1 MGSYDIIVVGG
12 GTAGLVTAAGSAGIG
27 AKVALIERDRLGGEC
42 LWNGC
47 VPSKA
52 LIAAARAAHDSRASA
67 RLGVRNEDPLIDF
80 GRVMQWVRDAQARIA
95 PNDSP
100 ERFRGLGVDVIE
112 GDARFTGERM
122 INVDGRTMT
131 ARHIVIA
138 TGSAPAVP
146 PIEGL
151 ADVPY
156 LTNETIFSLTQQP
169 ATLLVLGGGPIGL
182 ELAQAFARLGTTVHV
197 LEAET
202 RLLPREDHEIAGLLG
217 ERLAAEGVHLHLGAT
232 ATRVEAVGHRGEAR
246 ELREGSSGSR
256 VQVTARRGGDARAH
270 ETFTLEGDALLVA
283 TGRRSRL
290 DALELSK
297 AGVAFGK
304 GGVTVDDSLRTT
316 ASGVWAAGDCVGP
329 LRFTHVADYQA
340 RLVVRNAFFPLR
352 GKTDYSTVPWVTF
365 TEPELARVG
374 LTEEEA
380 REAHGDDVRV
390 WRRPF
395 AEVDRAITDGETH
408 GLVKLV
414 TTPRGRILGG
424 HILGHG
430 AGNMIGEI
438 TLAMKHGISATA
450 LGNTIHPYPTYPEAI
465 RHAAESFTKSRFTGV
480 VKRAVNWYVRRQAPT
495 AARP

>member
-27 AKVALIERDRLGGEC
+27 ARVALIERERLGGEC

-52 LIAAARAAHDSRASA
+52 LIATARAAHDA
-67 RLGVRNEDPLIDF
+67 RGNERMGVRGKAGEPDF
-80 GRVMQWVRDAQARIA
+80 GRALEWVRDAQARIA

-100 ERFRGLGVDVIE
+100 ERFRGLGVDVVE
-112 GDARFTGERM
+112 GDARFTGERTLT
-122 INVDGRTMT
+122 VDGRAMT

-146 PIEGL
+146 AIEGL
-151 ADVPY
+151 AEVPY
-156 LTNETIFSLTQQP
+156 LTNETIFSLASQP
-169 ATLLVLGGGPIGL
+169 ATLLILGGGPIGL

-197 LEAET
+197 LEAER
-202 RLLPREDHEIAGLLG
+202 RLLPHEDHELAALLG
-217 ERLAAEGVHLHLGAT
+217 ERLVAEGVTVHLGARVTRVQRAGRDGETSDSRGSCVRVT
-232 ATRVEAVGHRGEAR
+232 ATSSAGGR
-246 ELREGSSGSR
+246 EESSFSI
-256 VQVTARRGGDARAH
+256 
-270 ETFTLEGDALLVA
+270 EGDALLVA
-283 TGRRSRL
+283 TGRRPRL
-290 DALELSK
+290 DTLDLPR
-297 AGVAFGK
+297 AGIESGK
-304 GGVTVDDSLRTT
+304 GGLTVDDSLRTT

-352 GKTDYSTVPWVTF
+352 GKTDYSAVPWVTF
-365 TEPELARVG
+365 TEPELAHVG

-380 REAHGDDVRV
+380 RQAHGDDVRV

-395 AEVDRAITDGETH
+395 ADVDRAITDGATL
-408 GLVKLV
+408 GMVKLV
-414 TTPRGRILGG
+414 TSARGKILGG

-465 RHAAESFTKSRFTGV
+465 RHAAESFTKSRFSGA
-480 VKRAVNWYVRRQAPT
+480 VKRVVNWYVRR
-495 AARP
+495 

>member
-27 AKVALIERDRLGGEC
+27 ARVALVERERLGGEC

-52 LIAAARAAHDSRASA
+52 LIATARAAHGA
-67 RLGVRNEDPLIDF
+67 RGDERMGVRNDAPQVDF
-80 GRVMQWVRDAQARIA
+80 ARAMQWIRDAQARIA

-112 GDARFTGERM
+112 GDARFTSERTL
-122 INVDGRTMT
+122 NVDGRTLT
-131 ARHIVIA
+131 AKHIVIA
-138 TGSAPAVP
+138 TGSAPSVP
-146 PIEGL
+146 PIDGL

-156 LTNETIFSLTQQP
+156 LTNETIFSLTQRP
-169 ATLLVLGGGPIGL
+169 ETLLILGGGPIGL
-182 ELAQAFARLGTTVHV
+182 ELAQAFARLGTTVHI

-202 RLLPREDHEIAGLLG
+202 QLLPREDHELAALLG
-217 ERLAAEGVHLHLGAT
+217 ERLVAEGVHLHLGAKV
-232 ATRVEAVGHRGEAR
+232 TRVQRARGGEEAGGVRAGGRI
-246 ELREGSSGSR
+246 S
-256 VQVTARRGGDARAH
+256 VTASRNAEGPH
-270 ETFTLEGDALLVA
+270 PETFSLEGDALLVA

-290 DALELSK
+290 DSLELSK
-297 AGVAFGK
+297 SGVDFGK

-352 GKTDYSTVPWVTF
+352 GKTDYSAVPWVTF
-365 TEPELARVG
+365 TEPELAHVG

-380 REAHGDDVRV
+380 RQAHGEDVRV

-395 AEVDRAITDGETH
+395 AEVDRAISDGETS

-414 TTPRGRILGG
+414 TTSRGRILGG
-424 HILGHG
+424 HILGAG

-465 RHAAESFTKSRFTGV
+465 RHAAESFTKSRFTGA
-480 VKRAVNWYVRRQAPT
+480 VKRMVNWYVRR
-495 AARP
+495 

>member
-1 MGSYDIIVVGG
+1 MGTYDIIVVGG

-27 AKVALIERDRLGGEC
+27 AKVALIERERLGGEC

-52 LIAAARAAHDSRASA
+52 LIATARAAHDA
-67 RLGVRNEDPLIDF
+67 RGSERYGVRNDSPDVDF
-80 GRVMQWVRDAQARIA
+80 GRAMQWVRDAQARIA

-112 GDARFTGERM
+112 GEARFTGERTL
-122 INVDGRTMT
+122 NVDGRTMT

-138 TGSAPAVP
+138 TGSSPAVP
-146 PIEGL
+146 PIDGL

-156 LTNETIFSLTQQP
+156 HTNETIFSLTQQP

-197 LEAET
+197 LEADSQ
-202 RLLPREDHEIAGLLG
+202 LLSREDHELASLLA
-217 ERLAAEGVHLHLGAT
+217 ERLRTEGVHLHLGARV
-232 ATRVEAVGHRGEAR
+232 TRVERARAGEAR
-246 ELREGSSGSR
+246 EGDGR
-256 VQVTARRGGDARAH
+256 VRVTADSGGEGPGKDS
-270 ETFTLEGDALLVA
+270 FSLEGDILLVA
-283 TGRRSRL
+283 TGRTPRL
-290 DALELSK
+290 DALELSR
-297 AGVAFGK
+297 GSVESGK

-316 ASGVWAAGDCVGP
+316 ADGVWAAGDCVGP

-340 RLVVRNAFFPLR
+340 RLVVRNAFFPLH
-352 GKTDYSTVPWVTF
+352 GKTDYSAVPWVTF
-365 TEPELARVG
+365 TEPELAHVG

-380 REAHGDDVRV
+380 RQARGDDVRV

-395 AEVDRAITDGETH
+395 AEVDRAITDGETY

-414 TTPRGRILGG
+414 TTSRGRILGG

-438 TLAMKHGISATA
+438 TLAMKHDISATA
-450 LGNTIHPYPTYPEAI
+450 LGNTIHPYPTYPEGI
-465 RHAAESFTKSRFTGV
+465 KHAAESFTKSRFSGV
-480 VKRAVNWYVRRQAPT
+480 VKRVVNWYVRR
-495 AARP
+495 

>member
-27 AKVALIERDRLGGEC
+27 ARVALIERERLGGEC

-52 LIAAARAAHDSRASA
+52 LVATARAAHGA
-67 RLGVRNEDPLIDF
+67 RGNERMGVRNDAPHIDF
-80 GRVMQWVRDAQARIA
+80 GRAMQWIRDAQERIA

-112 GDARFTGERM
+112 GDARFTGERTL
-122 INVDGRTMT
+122 NVDGRLLT
-131 ARHIVIA
+131 AKHVVIA

-156 LTNETIFSLTQQP
+156 LTNETIFSLTAQP

-197 LEAET
+197 LEAESQ
-202 RLLPREDHEIAGLLG
+202 LLPREDHELAALLG
-217 ERLAAEGVHLHLGAT
+217 EQLAAEGVHLHLGAKV
-232 ATRVEAVGHRGEAR
+232 TRVQRATGAGEAR
-246 ELREGSSGSR
+246 EGTGGRVRVTATRGTRGPGEGSFS
-256 VQVTARRGGDARAH
+256 
-270 ETFTLEGDALLVA
+270 LEGDALLVA
-283 TGRRSRL
+283 TGRRPRL
-290 DALELSK
+290 DSLELSS
-297 AGVAFGK
+297 AGVEFGK
-304 GGVTVDDSLRTT
+304 EGVTVDESLRTT

-352 GKTDYSTVPWVTF
+352 GKTDYSAVPWVTF
-365 TEPELARVG
+365 TEPELAHVG
-374 LTEEEA
+374 LTETEA
-380 REAHGDDVRV
+380 RQAHGDDVRV

-395 AEVDRAITDGETH
+395 ADVDRAITDGETQ

-414 TTPRGRILGG
+414 TTARGKIIGG
-424 HILGHG
+424 HILGAG

-465 RHAAESFTKSRFTGV
+465 RHAAESFTKSRFTGA
-480 VKRAVNWYVRRQAPT
+480 VKRVVNWYVRR
-495 AARP
+495 